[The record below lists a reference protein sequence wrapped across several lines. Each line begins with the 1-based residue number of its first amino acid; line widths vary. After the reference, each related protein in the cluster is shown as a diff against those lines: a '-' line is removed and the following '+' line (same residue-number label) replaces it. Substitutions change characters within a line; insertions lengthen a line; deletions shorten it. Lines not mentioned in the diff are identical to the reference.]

1 MLGGRGRAGTAGRLA
16 AARVVAGTPRLGLA
30 SLDLDHPLGRQAR
43 GAGVD
48 QEVDDLPV
56 TEPAQLQVR
65 KAEASELAAD

>member
-1 MLGGRGRAGTAGRLA
+1 
-16 AARVVAGTPRLGLA
+16 VVAGTPRLGLA

-56 TEPAQLQVR
+56 TEPAQLRVR